1 MLRIHHDVI
10 RDARVVKALSG
21 SVMLLYTTESEL
33 IVMRDITYQHY
44 QHYALPLPREQILSV
59 VPVEGKDTIVVVQTA
74 DTLQLYA
81 VEATEL
87 KPCQS
92 LRVQN
97 CVAFS
102 GVVDVLFV
110 LVEEAG
116 RLVLRMYNSHT
127 NRRELVLE
135 QFVTIPG
142 PVPEHPHYQLF
153 HDVLCTYLV
162 VVVSNRCYFVAR
174 QKGMYEL
181 VTKSRAFPEPIVN
194 VTFSLDSFRVITHHA
209 IYAIN
214 HNLEFITPIR
224 SIITNGLPV
233 KILSLRVFQRVL
245 KVSHPAI
252 TGECV
257 LLLLLL
263 QFHGYVDF
271 VLSIFLDLMKAEAR
285 RLDEEQLL
293 MPTEEKRRGCV
304 SIAHTFCSM
313 FPPPCT
319 MSVEAL
325 DLMIS
330 LFDRIDCVEMDAEEI
345 ALLLQVL
352 RIYRQ
357 MKRLQAGGY
366 IDRHGIQFLFYV
378 LLLAAEI
385 LPLSSVPYSAV
396 LHACISESKDALVKE
411 ACVVLLKKKLGVVDD
426 APSTPVETE
435 SVLATPPAVEGKY
448 SALFTFSSNRYHN
461 FKCAPSATVEAFDTS
476 QWESKVTWAE
486 LRACHFVMW
495 NHSKSDCTR
504 IALKLAMVVHG
515 GASDV

>member
-1 MLRIHHDVI
+1 M
-10 RDARVVKALSG
+10 
-21 SVMLLYTTESEL
+21 
-33 IVMRDITYQHY
+33 
-44 QHYALPLPREQILSV
+44 
-59 VPVEGKDTIVVVQTA
+59 
-74 DTLQLYA
+74 
-81 VEATEL
+81 
-87 KPCQS
+87 
-92 LRVQN
+92 
-97 CVAFS
+97 
-102 GVVDVLFV
+102 
-110 LVEEAG
+110 
-116 RLVLRMYNSHT
+116 
-127 NRRELVLE
+127 
-135 QFVTIPG
+135 
-142 PVPEHPHYQLF
+142 
-153 HDVLCTYLV
+153 
-162 VVVSNRCYFVAR
+162 
-174 QKGMYEL
+174 
-181 VTKSRAFPEPIVN
+181 
-194 VTFSLDSFRVITHHA
+194 
-209 IYAIN
+209 
-214 HNLEFITPIR
+214 
-224 SIITNGLPV
+224 

-245 KVSHPAI
+245 RVSHPAI

-293 MPTEEKRRGCV
+293 MPTEEKRRGRV

-357 MKRLQAGGY
+357 MKRVQAGGY

-426 APSTPVETE
+426 APSTPVERSGDTACRGGQVQRAVHLLQQSVSQLQVRAVSDGGGVRHVAVGEQGDVGGAE
-435 SVLATPPAVEGKY
+435 SVSLRDVESQQVGLHAY
-448 SALFTFSSNRYHN
+448 RA
-461 FKCAPSATVEAFDTS
+461 EAGD
-476 QWESKVTWAE
+476 
-486 LRACHFVMW
+486 
-495 NHSKSDCTR
+495 
-504 IALKLAMVVHG
+504 G
-515 GASDV
+515 GAWRSE